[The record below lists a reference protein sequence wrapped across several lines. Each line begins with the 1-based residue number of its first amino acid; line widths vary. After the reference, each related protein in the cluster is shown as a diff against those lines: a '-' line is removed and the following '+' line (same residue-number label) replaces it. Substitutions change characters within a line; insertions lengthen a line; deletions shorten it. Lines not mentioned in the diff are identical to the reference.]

1 MTFEMTATVIEIIM
15 SLARIGHLMRRYSI
29 RIVVESGYLD
39 ATRRQFNNIEEL
51 EVKTW
56 IINVVIIA
64 ELAGGPEKYILRTE
78 QVNVCRLIE
87 PYVMTIKFIL
97 YVAAYEQFPIRPVKT

>member
-64 ELAGGPEKYILRTE
+64 ELAEKYILRTE